1 MSKNKFS
8 QNAKN
13 QSMIDN
19 SNDSANSKNGFKSSG
34 NSALSENARN
44 TKGKK

>member
-8 QNAKN
+8 QTAKN

-19 SNDSANSKNGFKSSG
+19 SNDSANSKNGFKSNG
-34 NSALSENARN
+34 NSGLAENAKN